1 MRHRKSERA
10 RASTDLQATQRG
22 LPQTPMAA
30 ITLSPNKWGKKKE
43 KRKKKEKKAKT
54 KEKKKPPNKTN
65 NIKRIFTDEEVHIH
79 SIH

>member
-1 MRHRKSERA
+1 
-10 RASTDLQATQRG
+10 
-22 LPQTPMAA
+22 MAA